1 MRFPMPMPIP
11 KPAEAGDGSTDLHYL
26 SFTDAQRFAMTNE
39 HQPSLAAAALRTAA
53 AAKKKQVIAR
63 SGLASARVT
72 SSLAANFKLLKNKS
86 GFQIGITN
94 RVRGV
99 VSCNTCLKPRCIYS
113 QSAISQMKPPL
124 PPANPDNTAPDS
136 APPTATK
143 EQCQKMAQ
151 DRLHDATESPIFMC
165 GMSPLSP
172 EDPCYDVFQCD
183 PSLDCDTHI
192 EANFYTSAIQ
202 RERLE
207 LCCHCAGVFD
217 SPVMMHPSLKAP
229 AGPYSVVLPVC
240 KECLDGGCQII
251 ARNARQNAESK
262 KNKLDAEAA
271 RKAARLEKA
280 AEAAAKEEEA
290 QRQQKATDAGPSA
303 GSGTGPAAPAQPKG
317 RGKRATRFVH
327 TLFHMF
333 CMHCTACYY

>member
-1 MRFPMPMPIP
+1 MMDKVLEPLKGISPLLQHIKLDKKKAEAFPDLLKVLECHTQSTDCMIQFFKEPLVDNCKCNCNCNCTEGIIQPVRMPQAVYQKVMRFPMPMPNP

-26 SFTDAQRFAMTNE
+26 SFTDAQRFAMANE
-39 HQPSLAAAALRTAA
+39 HQPSLAAAALRTAAAA

-72 SSLAANFKLLKNKS
+72 SSLAANVKLLKNKS

-143 EQCQKMAQ
+143 EQYQKMAQ
-151 DRLHDATESPIFMC
+151 DRLHYAMESPIFMC

-183 PSLDCDTHI
+183 P
-192 EANFYTSAIQ
+192 
-202 RERLE
+202 
-207 LCCHCAGVFD
+207 
-217 SPVMMHPSLKAP
+217 
-229 AGPYSVVLPVC
+229 
-240 KECLDGGCQII
+240 
-251 ARNARQNAESK
+251 
-262 KNKLDAEAA
+262 
-271 RKAARLEKA
+271 
-280 AEAAAKEEEA
+280 
-290 QRQQKATDAGPSA
+290 
-303 GSGTGPAAPAQPKG
+303 
-317 RGKRATRFVH
+317 
-327 TLFHMF
+327 
-333 CMHCTACYY
+333 